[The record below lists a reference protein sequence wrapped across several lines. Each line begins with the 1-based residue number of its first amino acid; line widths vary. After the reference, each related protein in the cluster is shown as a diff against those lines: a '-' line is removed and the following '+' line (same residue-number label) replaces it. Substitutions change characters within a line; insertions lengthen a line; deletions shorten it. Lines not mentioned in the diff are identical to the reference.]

1 MPRRLCQLPVSLTVP
16 RSTQPQHASCSRA
29 SLPTYPGGLVGT
41 GPGGD
46 SALLSKPGQ
55 AMAET
60 ASLVVTPA
68 NILLARASHAAEL
81 TQGVGW
87 SPHPQCRVAKG
98 TDMGRVERQPSDNGG
113 QVHGSAHTSPWP
125 CTAQSR
131 NSETMSSPGSARSH
145 LAPHGHRAPAVCRRR
160 PCQPPPGSLSVSPN
174 GKEVVPPNH
183 PQGVPTKGP
192 FQGEVWGPPGTA
204 AAVLPAR
211 LALWGKGW
219 GWKER
224 DCTEGHQDAGAAA
237 MPLCSRPPPH
247 PGDEEAEPTFIRHGE
262 TGVRSVSRG
271 MEGLGRCSQRQPLTR
286 HPDMQ
291 TRCWGSMEDAS
302 PSLRGSGDFLGRP
315 VLKRDNQSGLDRAGE
330 VGHRQGA
337 PMQREWQGPR
347 SPPTTHPTEGQLEA
361 SSWGSGGLGAE
372 GA

>member
-60 ASLVVTPA
+60 ASPVVTPA
-68 NILLARASHAAEL
+68 NVLLARASHVAEL

-98 TDMGRVERQPSDNGG
+98 TDVGRVERQ
-113 QVHGSAHTSPWP
+113 HHLTTEAK
-125 CTAQSR
+125 CMAQPTR
-131 NSETMSSPGSARSH
+131 RPGPAQHRAETPRRCPR

-160 PCQPPPGSLSVSPN
+160 PCQPPPESLSVSPN

-204 AAVLPAR
+204 AAVLPAC

-219 GWKER
+219 GWNER
-224 DCTEGHQDAGAAA
+224 DCTEGHQDGGAAA
-237 MPLCSRPPPH
+237 MPLCSRPPPPSWGRGGRAH
-247 PGDEEAEPTFIRHGE
+247 IHQTWRDRGKERVKGHGGAWALLTEAATDQTPRHANEVLGE
-262 TGVRSVSRG
+262 HGG
-271 MEGLGRCSQRQPLTR
+271 RQPF
-286 HPDMQ
+286 P
-291 TRCWGSMEDAS
+291 
-302 PSLRGSGDFLGRP
+302 
-315 VLKRDNQSGLDRAGE
+315 
-330 VGHRQGA
+330 
-337 PMQREWQGPR
+337 
-347 SPPTTHPTEGQLEA
+347 
-361 SSWGSGGLGAE
+361 
-372 GA
+372 

>member
-1 MPRRLCQLPVSLTVP
+1 M
-16 RSTQPQHASCSRA
+16 
-29 SLPTYPGGLVGT
+29 
-41 GPGGD
+41 
-46 SALLSKPGQ
+46 LSKPGQ

-60 ASLVVTPA
+60 ASPVVTPA
-68 NILLARASHAAEL
+68 NVLLARASHVAEL

-98 TDMGRVERQPSDNGG
+98 TDMGRVERQ
-113 QVHGSAHTSPWP
+113 HHLTTEAK
-125 CTAQSR
+125 CTAQPTR
-131 NSETMSSPGSARSH
+131 RPGPAQHRAETPRRCPR

-160 PCQPPPGSLSVSPN
+160 PCQPPPESLSVSPN
-174 GKEVVPPNH
+174 GKEVVPPYH

-204 AAVLPAR
+204 AAVLPAC

-237 MPLCSRPPPH
+237 MPLCSRPPH

-337 PMQREWQGPR
+337 AMQREWQGPR